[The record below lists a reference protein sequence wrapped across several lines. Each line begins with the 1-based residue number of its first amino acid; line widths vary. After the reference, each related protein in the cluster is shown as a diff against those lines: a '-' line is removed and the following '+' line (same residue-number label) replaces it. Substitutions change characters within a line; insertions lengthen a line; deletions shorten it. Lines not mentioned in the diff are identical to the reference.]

1 MKYLSSFPGTLCPLF
16 GPQPFKTRPFSSKNK
31 GHLISRCCVY
41 ISQDAFRWFIQDA
54 FIGTVDSNWGF
65 RYPFGGACPT
75 TEVRECTPYSNEKE
89 KTKQKSSALSQ
100 ISSRDIIYLYRYT
113 DTTVVLVGSSYCKPF
128 PPRILCQHDSGRVY
142 PPGIPYNCLLY

>member
-1 MKYLSSFPGTLCPLF
+1 MKHLSSFPGTLCPLF

-31 GHLISRCCVY
+31 GHLGSRYCVY
-41 ISQDAFRWFIQDA
+41 ISQDAFIV
-54 FIGTVDSNWGF
+54 TVDSNWGF

-75 TEVRECTPYSNEKE
+75 TEVRECTPYLRT
-89 KTKQKSSALSQ
+89 TKKIKKHTSSALSQ
-100 ISSRDIIYLYRYT
+100 VPSRDYTYTYRYT

-142 PPGIPYNCLLY
+142 PPGIPY